1 MALNEDRYILA
12 LMAPELETLV
22 KKWLARLK
30 TEYPAFEQAS
40 RSADMG
46 RDSVGFLSNARY
58 DGEWHNYQ
66 CKQLSKPLGTDKF
79 VLELGKIF
87 HHHCAGE
94 FTMPTKYVF
103 VAPNGGVGPVKK
115 LIDRPSTIG
124 PYLIAHWN
132 DYCLKGISDAAL
144 SPLTDEIRKAIESFD
159 FTKVELWKA
168 SELVEKPSMRAVMS
182 ENIDLDPG
190 EAPRLTDN
198 DVPNVAADHEHSYI
212 GQLVAVF
219 GEHRGADFAG
229 LADVSL
235 DTLYG
240 PQMMTARRRYLEHRA
255 FGLHYRD
262 SLLPHHIVQ
271 VDDDVYD
278 AVVDQYHSM
287 GKDPKYNRLAKL
299 MSAASAVV
307 VSGPLGKHNRVTV
320 SVRQGACHH
329 FANTGKLPWS

>member
-1 MALNEDRYILA
+1 MPLNEDRYVLTLVA
-12 LMAPELETLV
+12 SELESLV

-30 TEYPAFEQAS
+30 AEYADFEQAS

-46 RDSVGFLSNARY
+46 RDAVGFLSNARY

-66 CKQLSKPLGTDKF
+66 CKQLSKPLGKDKF

-87 HHHCAGE
+87 YHHCAGE

-144 SPLTDEIRKAIESFD
+144 TPLTDEIRQAITNFD

-182 ENIDLDPG
+182 EHIDIDPG
-190 EAPRLTDN
+190 EAPRLM
-198 DVPNVAADHEHSYI
+198 P
-212 GQLVAVF
+212 
-219 GEHRGADFAG
+219 
-229 LADVSL
+229 
-235 DTLYG
+235 
-240 PQMMTARRRYLEHRA
+240 
-255 FGLHYRD
+255 
-262 SLLPHHIVQ
+262 
-271 VDDDVYD
+271 
-278 AVVDQYHSM
+278 
-287 GKDPKYNRLAKL
+287 
-299 MSAASAVV
+299 
-307 VSGPLGKHNRVTV
+307 
-320 SVRQGACHH
+320 
-329 FANTGKLPWS
+329 